1 MVPNVYNQ
9 LISELR
15 KDSPI
20 SSWLPSFIRKDT
32 ILLLSF
38 LEEEDDIFSSFEKT
52 FQVTETFPYL
62 TKVLSETVKYN
73 FCTFLP
79 KNISKLVINMI
90 ELREDFNRLA
100 EERAV
105 KRAKPKKN
113 YE

>member
-1 MVPNVYNQ
+1 MAKDLKKEDNNNITQTVGSVLEDLAKIKVIPNVYKQ

-52 FQVTETFPYL
+52 RQVTEAFPYL
-62 TKVLSETVKYN
+62 TKVLSELLKYHS
-73 FCTFLP
+73 CPFLP
-79 KNISKLVINMI
+79 KNFQS
-90 ELREDFNRLA
+90 
-100 EERAV
+100 
-105 KRAKPKKN
+105 
-113 YE
+113 